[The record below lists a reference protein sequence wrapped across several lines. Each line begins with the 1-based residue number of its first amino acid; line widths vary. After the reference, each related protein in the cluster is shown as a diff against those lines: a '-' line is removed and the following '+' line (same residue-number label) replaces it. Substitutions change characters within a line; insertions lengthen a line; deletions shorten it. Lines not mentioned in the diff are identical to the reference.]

1 MHRSRLMI
9 LAGAALALVS
19 LPLPH
24 VRLPELGSVNGFD
37 GDSWPA
43 AVVLLVLAAL
53 AMGGDRGE
61 GFGVPRALA
70 AVALAGVA
78 VVFTAFKLADALEAV
93 DEAGSVG
100 IGLWVLAAGALL
112 ALAGAVFSLSRKL

>member
-1 MHRSRLMI
+1 MHRSRVMM
-9 LAGAALALVS
+9 LAGTALSLVS

-24 VRLPELGSVNGFD
+24 IRLPVTGTVNGFD

-43 AVVLLVLAAL
+43 AVVLLVLTAL
-53 AMGGDRGE
+53 AVTGDRGE
-61 GFGVPRALA
+61 GFGVARALA
-70 AVALAGVA
+70 AVAMAGVA
-78 VVFTAFKLADALEAV
+78 VVFTSFKLTDALEAV